1 MNEDETDKTSNL
13 MEDLPRL
20 DRKQKLLLQKSWTK
34 LHSKMDTVGV
44 VTFLH
49 LFETHPKTLKPFL
62 HHINSAKE
70 MEMDE
75 WYQEKLRDHALRVMA
90 VVEKTMHRLDREE
103 KAAQVRFYQSFNE
116 RRSECALMTPFP
128 RSMSASAYKTWRAQ
142 THISA
147 HFLRSKIWLCHI
159 YQQKRHCFKDLL
171 LLSTKIA

>member
-34 LHSKMDTVGV
+34 LHSKMDAVGV
-44 VTFLH
+44 VTFLR

-62 HHINSAKE
+62 HHINSVKE

-75 WYQEKLRDHALRVMA
+75 WYQEKLRVHALRVMA

-103 KAAQVRFYQSFNE
+103 KAAQVRFYQSFYQ
-116 RRSECALMTPFP
+116 RLSECAFMTDE
-128 RSMSASAYKTWRAQ
+128 RGSESVTISQEHERERIQNLTSAN
-142 THISA
+142 A
-147 HFLRSKIWLCHI
+147 HKCSFFTLKNLVVPYIPA
-159 YQQKRHCFKDLL
+159 KKALL
-171 LLSTKIA
+171 